1 MATGVTAERS
11 ARLEGSPVALVT
23 GSTRG
28 IGRAV
33 AWRLAKDGLRVVIN
47 HAHDEIAARAAL
59 EALRRDHPDAE
70 PILIRADVTDPS
82 AAAGLVEGVIER
94 MGRLDVLVTGVGP
107 MVERSASE
115 TTPEEWRAMMAG
127 NADSAFFVIS
137 AALPTLRER
146 GGAIVTIGS
155 LNAELARGADQHAA
169 YNAAKA
175 ALVVLTRSLAR
186 SEGEHGV
193 RVNMVS
199 PGIIETE
206 STPKD
211 VIRAMPSRIPLGR
224 LGRPDEVA
232 DAVAYLVSP
241 RASYIS
247 GAVLTVAGGLW
258 V

>member
-1 MATGVTAERS
+1 MATRVTAEK
-11 ARLEGSPVALVT
+11 SPESDGTSVALVT

-33 AWRLAKDGLRVVIN
+33 AWRLAADGRRVAIN

-59 EALRRDHPDAE
+59 EALRRDHPQSD
-70 PILIRADVTDPS
+70 PILVRADVTDAK
-82 AAAGLVEGVIER
+82 AAKGLVHSVLKR
-94 MGRLDVLVTGVGP
+94 YGRLDVLVTGVGP
-107 MVERSASE
+107 MVVQSASE
-115 TTPEEWRAMMAG
+115 TTPEEWREMMAG
-127 NADSAFFVIS
+127 NADSAFYVIS
-137 AALPTLRER
+137 AALPALRENS
-146 GGAIVTIGS
+146 GCIVTIGS
-155 LNAELARGADQHAA
+155 LNVELARGADQHAA

-186 SEGEHGV
+186 SEGEYGV

-206 STPKD
+206 STPKG
-211 VIRAMPSRIPLGR
+211 VIRDMPSRIPLGR

-232 DAVAYLVSP
+232 EAVAFLVSES
-241 RASYIS
+241 AGYIS
-247 GAVLTVAGGLW
+247 GSVLTVAGGLW